1 MAVYY
6 RDRHVHVTSTT
17 VSAGGAAYPV
27 HDLELVWH
35 RRGRGSART
44 RSRLVGR
51 GVLIVLISVLP
62 LVAIVCGVSLVYSA
76 QARANWGLA
85 AVVIVVCVVGAAA
98 LAPLAE
104 VPLGWLDRSY
114 DRGGA
119 VNELWVRY
127 RGADIMLISSSD
139 AQRFGQIYRAVQRA
153 VEHDTP

>member
-1 MAVYY
+1 MTVYY
-6 RDRHVHVTSTT
+6 RDQHVQITSAA
-17 VSAGGAAYPV
+17 VRVAGAAYSVPE
-27 HDLELVWH
+27 LEYVWH
-35 RRGRGSART
+35 QRGRGSVRT
-44 RSRLVGR
+44 RSRLLGR
-51 GVLIVLISVLP
+51 GVLIVVISVLP

-85 AVVIVVCVVGAAA
+85 AVVIAVCVVGALA

-119 VNELWVRY
+119 VQELWVRH
-127 RGADIMLISSSD
+127 RGADIMLLSSSD

-153 VEHDTP
+153 VEEDTP